1 MAVVFE
7 TLFSRATF
15 FNGRVSVMVSNDGN
29 FSLALNLATEIH
41 LLILFIKVINVF
53 KSTHNLVATKT
64 PNVF

>member
-1 MAVVFE
+1 
-7 TLFSRATF
+7 
-15 FNGRVSVMVSNDGN
+15 MVSNDGS
-29 FSLALNLATEIH
+29 FSLALNPATEIH